1 MSRRQYSIP
10 RRYRPRAH
18 LGVCAATNKVR
29 FPDHRAAVVALQ
41 QAAVRR
47 QWQGDDESRR
57 RECRSYSCAA
67 CKGWHLTSWV
77 EAVRSD
83 EPIAAAV

>member
-1 MSRRQYSIP
+1 MNRRQYSIP

-18 LGVCAATNKVR
+18 LDVCAATNKVR

-57 RECRSYSCAA
+57 RECRSYHCNA
-67 CKGWHLTSWV
+67 CKGWHLTSWE
-77 EAVRSD
+77 EAVLTD
-83 EPIAAAV
+83 APIAASV